1 MGEEPA
7 AGNAAKPGN
16 ARRRK
21 ALTLFLA
28 AALLTVAAGVFYWWY
43 RQTHISTDDA
53 YIEGRIHPV
62 ASRVQGTVVEV
73 LVRDNQPV
81 KQGDLLLRID
91 PEPYA
96 VRVEAAS
103 SALEAA
109 KSDRVGARSD
119 IAAAKADIEAARQEV
134 SAAAAQLEQA
144 RASVSAARSKVTLAE
159 VSLAQ
164 ADRDLARGSSLFE
177 RHSLSR
183 ERFEKVGTER
193 EAARARLDLARDE
206 LRLAEAAVVTRE
218 AQVSGKR
225 SFLSQR
231 EAMLAQREARAVQ
244 QDALVRQ
251 RESALAEAKLLRGY
265 TEVAAPADGRV
276 TRKSVEAGQVVSPG
290 QLLLAVTGLSDVW
303 VVANYKETQIEKIHP
318 GQEVRIRVDTYPGKT
333 FHGKVESIMA
343 GTGSAFSL
351 FPAENA
357 TGNYVKVVQRVPVK
371 ILFTQGEDPEHIL
384 RVGMSVVPTVL
395 VR

>member
-1 MGEEPA
+1 MGGEPNTV
-7 AGNAAKPGN
+7 NASKPGN
-16 ARRRK
+16 ARRKK
-21 ALTLFLA
+21 ALTLFFA

-62 ASRVQGTVVEV
+62 AARIQGTVVEV
-73 LVRDNQPV
+73 LVGDNQPV
-81 KQGDLLLRID
+81 KKGDLLLRID

-96 VRVEAAS
+96 VRMAAAS
-103 SALEAA
+103 SALAA
-109 KSDRVGARSD
+109 SKADQAAARSD
-119 IAAAKADIEAARQEV
+119 IEAAKADIEAARQQI
-134 SAAAAQLEQA
+134 AAAEAQIEQA
-144 RASVSAARSKVTLAE
+144 RASVSAAHSRVSLAE

-164 ADRDLARGSSLFE
+164 ADRDAERAKSLFE

-183 ERFEKVGTER
+183 ERFEKVTTEQ

-206 LRLAEAAVVTRE
+206 LRLAEAAVPTRE
-218 AQVSGKR
+218 AEVSGKR
-225 SFLSQR
+225 SFLAQR
-231 EAMLAQREARAVQ
+231 RAVLAQREARAVQ
-244 QDALVRQ
+244 QSALVRQ
-251 RESALAEAKLLRGY
+251 RESALAEAKLQHGY
-265 TEVAAPADGRV
+265 TDVVGPADGRV
-276 TRKSVEAGQVVSPG
+276 TRKSVEVGQVVSPG
-290 QLLLAVTGLSDVW
+290 QPLLAVTDLTGLW

-333 FHGKVESIMA
+333 FHGKVDSIMA

-351 FPAENA
+351 FPSENA

-371 ILFTQGEDPEHIL
+371 ILLARGEDPEHVL